1 DLVVNILVNHA
12 VHNGSIRVFGGEQ
25 YRPNLHI
32 DDMCRAYLHV
42 LQEPKDRLQQ
52 RIYNVGGINHTVTE
66 LAEIV
71 RRNVPRTTNVVVE
84 PTDDK
89 RSYRISSELILEE
102 LGFAPTKGVPEAV
115 RDLVTAFE
123 EGLIPNSFD
132 DSNYFNIKKM
142 NELIGA
148 TSEN

>member
-1 DLVVNILVNHA
+1 
-12 VHNGSIRVFGGEQ
+12 
-25 YRPNLHI
+25 
-32 DDMCRAYLHV
+32 M
-42 LQEPKDRLQQ
+42 
-52 RIYNVGGINHTVTE
+52 GGINHTVTE

-89 RSYRISSELILEE
+89 RSYRISSELILDE

-142 NELIGA
+142 SELIGA